1 MSARPALSDAELA
14 AIRAIGD
21 NSGCMALKGA
31 SSEHAGPEQPDR
43 WDLDGNLLALAAR
56 WSIDPGLD
64 LVRRDPV
71 AAQSSRPIA

>member
-1 MSARPALSDAELA
+1 
-14 AIRAIGD
+14 
-21 NSGCMALKGA
+21 MALKGA

-71 AAQSSRPIA
+71 AAQSSKPIA